1 MTSRAIARRR
11 LSHEVAA
18 DVAQRGLALAVL
30 AGGHHLPD
38 AHVRA
43 EREQHQQQAPAQ
55 DLSWNPLLVRHRDE
69 LLGQAGHVVGVLEH
83 VGQVDGSPAT
93 HDLRL
98 ERPQPAR
105 LVELVQPW
113 HVKPGL
119 AAALTEVDAAGP
131 PSPDRA
137 GVRLTPWKIGG
148 RDLRHQGAG
157 RCNGTLA
164 DWGLASR
171 QRPWPERT
179 QKPLPDRHGTWCGRA
194 CSIPPLVADWRRG
207 PEMALGGNWSAHS
220 ARRYSWMSPPR
231 RSRRSMGPTVSWT
244 SSAGGHGRRCSMPW

>member
-1 MTSRAIARRR
+1 MPSPHQASSRTWYVAVTSRAVARRR

-18 DVAQRGLALAVL
+18 DVAQRGLALDVL

-55 DLSWNPLLVRHRDE
+55 DLSWDPLLVRHRDE
-69 LLGQAGHVVGVLEH
+69 LLGQAGQVVGVLEH
-83 VGQVDGSPAT
+83 VEQVDGSQAT

-131 PSPDRA
+131 PSPERSGQVGRRLVHAPAQVGDEVTGVDRLPDGCVVDVPFELEVLGQVGLRVAPA
-137 GVRLTPWKIGG
+137 GGAYDPDLPPPRPHFTLAVSTGSGRSRLTVW
-148 RDLRHQGAG
+148 Q
-157 RCNGTLA
+157 
-164 DWGLASR
+164 
-171 QRPWPERT
+171 
-179 QKPLPDRHGTWCGRA
+179 
-194 CSIPPLVADWRRG
+194 
-207 PEMALGGNWSAHS
+207 
-220 ARRYSWMSPPR
+220 
-231 RSRRSMGPTVSWT
+231 
-244 SSAGGHGRRCSMPW
+244 